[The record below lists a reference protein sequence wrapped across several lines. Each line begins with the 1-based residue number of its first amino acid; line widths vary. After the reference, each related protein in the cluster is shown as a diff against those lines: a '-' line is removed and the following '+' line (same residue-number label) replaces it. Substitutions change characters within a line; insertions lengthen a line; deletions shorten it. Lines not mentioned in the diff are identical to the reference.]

1 LFAAACAGVFYTN
14 AASQLTISNSTLHS
28 NAATTSL
35 GAAAFLYGDA
45 AITDSVVSNNSAF
58 HNGGAIFAFVGV
70 SLDVHRSKF
79 LDNHCHYSGG
89 AIYSETQ
96 TKLNFTFCEF
106 GRNRGEYG
114 SVIGSLGDVSL
125 SHCSIHDNAA
135 TGNGALAMSPGSSAT
150 VRSCTFERNTAV
162 DSAACISA
170 DYRTVVSVSS
180 SSFSVNSA
188 ARGGA
193 ITSAGCLHLDDCS
206 FTDNTASTG
215 GALALLRGSELIAD
229 SCSLSG
235 NSAGVS
241 GGAVHTDGALLM
253 RSSSFSNNVAVSG
266 SGGAIAAQAQA
277 TVNATGCSF
286 VTNSAAQAGAAVFI
300 AAAAAVAPQL
310 VSSSFGL
317 NTASCCYATG
327 HRSTAAVAA
336 VNGSSSS
343 SSSASSYACT
353 DVDSGVG
360 SGCCRAGEYS
370 DGAVCV
376 RCSIESLHCTST
388 GVVAA
393 TLPLAAGYWRADL
406 QSLAVRQCWR
416 EEACKGGVAVQ
427 SSDDYCAAGYRGPC
441 ELLQLTAVNIHLCA
455 LACTRRYSSGT
466 ACYCHYCIA
475 VAE

>member
-1 LFAAACAGVFYTN
+1 
-14 AASQLTISNSTLHS
+14 
-28 NAATTSL
+28 
-35 GAAAFLYGDA
+35 
-45 AITDSVVSNNSAF
+45 
-58 HNGGAIFAFVGV
+58 
-70 SLDVHRSKF
+70 
-79 LDNHCHYSGG
+79 
-89 AIYSETQ
+89 
-96 TKLNFTFCEF
+96 
-106 GRNRGEYG
+106 
-114 SVIGSLGDVSL
+114 
-125 SHCSIHDNAA
+125 
-135 TGNGALAMSPGSSAT
+135 
-150 VRSCTFERNTAV
+150 
-162 DSAACISA
+162 
-170 DYRTVVSVSS
+170 
-180 SSFSVNSA
+180 
-188 ARGGA
+188 
-193 ITSAGCLHLDDCS
+193 
-206 FTDNTASTG
+206 
-215 GALALLRGSELIAD
+215 
-229 SCSLSG
+229 
-235 NSAGVS
+235 
-241 GGAVHTDGALLM
+241 M

-286 VTNSAAQAGAAVFI
+286 VANSAAQAGAAVFI

-310 VSSSFGL
+310 VGSSFGL

-343 SSSASSYACT
+343 SSSGASSYACT

-441 ELLQLTAVNIHLCA
+441 ELLQLTTVHIHLCA
-455 LACTRRYSSGT
+455 LACTRRYSSGS
-466 ACYCHYCIA
+466 AA
-475 VAE
+475 V